1 MYAGI
6 TLLIVNMILAGTT
19 DFGSTL
25 ALTSSFFALIL
36 FSAICGTVAL
46 WILSRTVW
54 SLPEKNS
61 WRNRLIAGIAGALI
75 LAAVPV
81 FAIILPDTKLVTIY
95 PWPVLA
101 VAVIMLAAIIPIRW
115 RMK

>member
-1 MYAGI
+1 
-6 TLLIVNMILAGTT
+6 MILAGTT